1 VSASSTVVE
10 NDDEVVV
17 EDGGEPGKGSEGEE
31 EDSDGETLN
40 AKAV

>member
-1 VSASSTVVE
+1 VSSTVVD

-17 EDGGEPGKGSEGEE
+17 EDGGESGEGSECEE